1 MSDPEVLNKLNH
13 GNYKK
18 QDDQYLSYSE
28 VEVSDDNYDYIVYK
42 VKKNKQQPQTA
53 RHRPA
58 AHVPTKFEGPLGN
71 ISEKSNSDL
80 EVSQLSPDNRLR
92 QNKDVKVIKMQK

>member
-42 VKKNKQQPQTA
+42 VKKNK
-53 RHRPA
+53 
-58 AHVPTKFEGPLGN
+58 
-71 ISEKSNSDL
+71 
-80 EVSQLSPDNRLR
+80 
-92 QNKDVKVIKMQK
+92 